1 MYTRGIVTWHSWN
14 WRNVLHLYTAVAL
27 TLGEPQKHL
36 EDLLKQTARP
46 RPQRSWPSGSQRGLG
61 SWHLFPRWRCCCW
74 LGELSTPAEVMP
86 RCAANSPSRLRHSE
100 CRCWPL
106 SVSPETALAR
116 YKGAA
121 SPRLTTPCVG
131 PHIGRPVTQGSCV
144 GEIASRRQRSSCM
157 RKRVRTWGLD
167 VPGTGRTLGEQ
178 PVLQQSAVS
187 CRFQVSPWQ
196 NPNSLKS
203 KVTAWQ

>member
-14 WRNVLHLYTAVAL
+14 WRNVLHLYTAVAV

-106 SVSPETALAR
+106 SVSSPQKLPLLA
-116 YKGAA
+116 
-121 SPRLTTPCVG
+121 
-131 PHIGRPVTQGSCV
+131 QGSCLSQAYHPLCGAPHRPTSNTGV
-144 GEIASRRQRSSCM
+144 VCKWNRIKKTKKQLHEETSADV
-157 RKRVRTWGLD
+157 RVRCTWK
-167 VPGTGRTLGEQ
+167 RAE
-178 PVLQQSAVS
+178 
-187 CRFQVSPWQ
+187 FWE
-196 NPNSLKS
+196 NSLSCSRAQSHAASKS
-203 KVTAWQ
+203 LPGRILIV